1 MKNVFFIVALLFA
14 TQIKSQLVIIRHQEE
29 MTDKVYFFASEGMV
43 IKSEDG
49 ESGFRISLGIK
60 EKNSQLKDNGI
71 NIKAVNIGSCYENNK
86 LIILFE
92 NGEKIN
98 LVSWNKFNCEG
109 NAYFEIT
116 DPQKELLISQK
127 VKKIRFENGRSFENL
142 TGEAT
147 NPEYFITL
155 FNLMSQNKYENEQ
168 P

>member
-1 MKNVFFIVALLFA
+1 MKNVFFIVAILFA

-29 MTDKVYFFASEGMV
+29 MTDQVYFFPSEGMV
-43 IKSEDG
+43 IKSED
-49 ESGFRISLGIK
+49 ETSGFRISLGIK

-109 NAYFEIT
+109 NAYFDIT
-116 DPQKELLISQK
+116 DQQRELLINQK